1 MNLRTSASLVRR
13 VKLLCGTQGPTNRYL
28 GLVIYDWGGKLHT
41 HQSKSGDGLMRPSV
55 IRPIALFG
63 TVAVM
68 VTLTVVVTLFS
79 Y

>member
-1 MNLRTSASLVRR
+1 MEPKASLIAIRGSSFTIGV
-13 VKLLCGTQGPTNRYL
+13 VSSIN
-28 GLVIYDWGGKLHT
+28 
-41 HQSKSGDGLMRPSV
+41 QSKSGDGLMHPSV

-68 VTLTVVVTLFS
+68 VTLTAVVTLFS

>member
-1 MNLRTSASLVRR
+1 VELNAPLIA
-13 VKLLCGTQGPTNRYL
+13 
-28 GLVIYDWGGKLHT
+28 IWGSSFTIGVVNSVN
-41 HQSKSGDGLMRPSV
+41 QSKSGDGLMHSSV

-68 VTLTVVVTLFS
+68 VTLTAVVTLFS

>member
-1 MNLRTSASLVRR
+1 MEPKAPLIA
-13 VKLLCGTQGPTNRYL
+13 
-28 GLVIYDWGGKLHT
+28 IWGSSFTIGVVSYAN
-41 HQSKSGDGLMRPSV
+41 QSKSGDRLMHPSV

>member
-1 MNLRTSASLVRR
+1 
-13 VKLLCGTQGPTNRYL
+13 L

-41 HQSKSGDGLMRPSV
+41 HQSKSGDGLMHPSV